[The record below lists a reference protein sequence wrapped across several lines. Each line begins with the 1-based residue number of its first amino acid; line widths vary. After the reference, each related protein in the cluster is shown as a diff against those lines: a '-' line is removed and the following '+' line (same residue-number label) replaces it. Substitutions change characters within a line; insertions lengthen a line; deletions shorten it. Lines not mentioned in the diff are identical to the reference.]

1 MTSRNSRRKA
11 PLTIL
16 DAMALAW
23 LYRRGHGA
31 PTVNASSADLSDSP
45 RSEGRYDIRR
55 GAAGYSPV
63 IGTFGALAVPAIIL
77 VFTLG
82 QAHGSRAS
90 LVALAAGLLIVA
102 LIGSILGAIGLAA
115 IGAEHDLTANLVP
128 AAMYLAVAVSVSLV
142 AMLGAFEVLAVLYL
156 RGPTTLFAVI
166 TGVAGV
172 AGLFFTALS
181 IADSWH
187 TGPADPAQKKAWQ
200 KTQWIRSQHQAER
213 QTVIVIL
220 LTSVPAI
227 TGVALRFADVHAS
240 PNPTGVSW
248 MVGAALA
255 LSMIA
260 TGVGALRTRHSTPQ
274 KGLRWQEAYGTTIV
288 ISLYTLMMMI
298 FLP

>member
-1 MTSRNSRRKA
+1 MTSRTSRRKA

-16 DAMALAW
+16 DVIAAAW
-23 LYRRGHGA
+23 LFRRNHDT
-31 PTVNASSADLSDSP
+31 PEVNAPPADLPNSP
-45 RSEGRYDIRR
+45 RPEGHYDIRR

-77 VFTLG
+77 VFSFG
-82 QAHGSRAS
+82 QTHGSRAP

-102 LIGSILGAIGLAA
+102 LIGSMLGAIGLAA

-128 AAMYLAVAVSVSLV
+128 AAMYIAVAVSVSLV

-181 IADSWH
+181 TADSWH
-187 TGPADPAQKKAWQ
+187 TGPSDLAEKKAWQ
-200 KTQWIRSQHQAER
+200 ETQWIRSQEQAEH

-220 LTSVPAI
+220 LSCLPAAAGI
-227 TGVALRFADVHAS
+227 ALRLAGVHTS
-240 PNPTGVSW
+240 PNSTGVSW
-248 MVGAALA
+248 LVGAALA

-260 TGVGALRTRHSTPQ
+260 TGAGALRTRHSTPQ
-274 KGLRWQEAYGTTIV
+274 KGLRWQEAYGTTIA